1 MQPMQVIFSVEG
13 RSDFDD
19 LPVTIQV
26 RIAGIIDRLAHWPDV
41 SGAKALR
48 KEWRGAYRIRTGDWR
63 VIFEVRAAV
72 IIVRIRHRSQVYE
85 D

>member
-1 MQPMQVIFSVEG
+1 MPQVIFSQEG
-13 RSDFDD
+13 RADFDA
-19 LPVTIQV
+19 LPVTIQARV
-26 RIAGIIDRLAHWPDV
+26 LGIVDRLALWPAV

-72 IIVRIRHRSQVYE
+72 VIIRIRHRSQVYE